1 MNEQLLRSWIR
12 NSLLLERKAYNAGDV
27 AEGIMAAAFAAKF
40 MARPANA
47 GDPYPDVTTQDAQDM
62 LSNLSMN
69 TSGKVHQGSFSA
81 SMDSPVGSPSEGNQD
96 SLTLNIAL
104 SKNNM
109 EALINPELWSD
120 MSGLFSSAISYVNSS
135 DITHFVERVAL
146 RGYASGGDPRV
157 EGDEIILS
165 AIGPLDQS
173 GTKADFKI
181 SINGTEVLPTSL
193 KAGGTQQLGQVGGT
207 DIENINAYFSNL
219 GINLS
224 GAKAAFTAKL
234 GEIPPDV
241 LSKKTFTTR
250 EDPLLNEYFQ
260 TLKDAGSI
268 IASELQSQLSAKISA
283 ASDPESLKA
292 FLTNIGNLVQ
302 QASTSNDDSV
312 EVTKLKGDKSG
323 GYGRYRFDDRFIKN
337 LASTQNLEVSRPKPD
352 VVSISGPDGELF
364 RVRFKFERPS
374 GGKGENKR
382 YGIYMRTYV
391 ESAEG
396 ILQMAKIRSESILRQ
411 FIVEAIRRVQNDGSG
426 KVEAM
431 ADELVMLRAGEN
443 TLAGDL
449 GEDLAAEVFSGG
461 NLNDVAANF
470 PFADVVVGDEYYSV
484 KTSAALGDEGMSNST
499 VHIKRGKVFP
509 METMVNKHLLDDVKS
524 EVDGN
529 DKLTITMGIITI
541 KSFRG
546 RKTKE
551 DKEPAINVMLKKF
564 SGPVV
569 FNAIRDESN
578 EIIKFELQD
587 REVFAQYASLRTLS
601 GAQILFPNKEE
612 VVIPTSISVN
622 DIDNMSQEEYADT
635 YGQAGTR
642 TNVSS
647 DIDTQKISGTSER
660 TRRQALR
667 KDLKDFML
675 RLDNDALENMMNYA
689 KKELGLDEGKKRRV
703 ISINEYR
710 AVLRDAILKEELS
723 GADRKEI
730 DKLIKKGIERDRA
743 EQKRIMKKEIEAEL
757 KTSLGKSFFGNP
769 GKVRKAIEEIARDEL
784 SREMRPGSDM
794 EKSVVEITKKVLA
807 SWHEML
813 YKQQNI
819 INRIRIK

>member
-47 GDPYPDVTTQDAQDM
+47 GDPYPTVTTQDAQDM

-81 SMDSPVGSPSEGNQD
+81 SMDSPVGSPSEGHQD

-109 EALINPELWSD
+109 EALINPELWPD

-283 ASDPESLKA
+283 ASDPKSLKA

-396 ILQMAKIRSESILRQ
+396 ILQMAKIRSESILRDH
-411 FIVEAIRRVQNDGSG
+411 IRQ
-426 KVEAM
+426 
-431 ADELVMLRAGEN
+431 L
-443 TLAGDL
+443 
-449 GEDLAAEVFSGG
+449 
-461 NLNDVAANF
+461 
-470 PFADVVVGDEYYSV
+470 
-484 KTSAALGDEGMSNST
+484 
-499 VHIKRGKVFP
+499 
-509 METMVNKHLLDDVKS
+509 
-524 EVDGN
+524 
-529 DKLTITMGIITI
+529 
-541 KSFRG
+541 
-546 RKTKE
+546 
-551 DKEPAINVMLKKF
+551 
-564 SGPVV
+564 
-569 FNAIRDESN
+569 
-578 EIIKFELQD
+578 
-587 REVFAQYASLRTLS
+587 
-601 GAQILFPNKEE
+601 
-612 VVIPTSISVN
+612 
-622 DIDNMSQEEYADT
+622 
-635 YGQAGTR
+635 
-642 TNVSS
+642 
-647 DIDTQKISGTSER
+647 
-660 TRRQALR
+660 
-667 KDLKDFML
+667 
-675 RLDNDALENMMNYA
+675 
-689 KKELGLDEGKKRRV
+689 
-703 ISINEYR
+703 
-710 AVLRDAILKEELS
+710 LKEELS
-723 GADRKEI
+723 SADRKEI

-769 GKVRKAIEEIARDEL
+769 GKVRKAIEEIAREEL

-794 EKSVVEITKKVLA
+794 EKSVVEITKRVLA